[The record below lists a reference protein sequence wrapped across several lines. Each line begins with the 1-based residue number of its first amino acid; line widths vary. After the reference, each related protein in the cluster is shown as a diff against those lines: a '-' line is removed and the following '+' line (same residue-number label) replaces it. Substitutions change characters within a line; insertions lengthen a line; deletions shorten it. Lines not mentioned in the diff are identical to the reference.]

1 MANRI
6 VIDPVIRIEG
16 HAKISIYLDARG
28 EVTDARFHVTE
39 LRGFEKFCEGRPFWE
54 MPKRSGSTVLAAAIA
69 FHIPHL
75 GVMLPTTPLHHLL
88 LQQYGSPLVATSG
101 N

>member
-1 MANRI
+1 
-6 VIDPVIRIEG
+6 
-16 HAKISIYLDARG
+16 
-28 EVTDARFHVTE
+28 
-39 LRGFEKFCEGRPFWE
+39 